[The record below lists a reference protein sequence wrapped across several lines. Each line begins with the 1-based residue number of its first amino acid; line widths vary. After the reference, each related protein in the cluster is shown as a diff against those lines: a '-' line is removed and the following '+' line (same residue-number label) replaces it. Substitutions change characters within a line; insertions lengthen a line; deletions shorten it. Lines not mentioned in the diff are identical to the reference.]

1 MANWTPSGFAGAF
14 FRAVSQVVP
23 PPEGAKSPILW
34 GTEAYLRQ
42 LFGESVALQVT
53 QRHFVFRYRSPSH
66 WVEVFCTTFGP
77 LLKAFE
83 TLDTAGRERL
93 VGKLLNVVAEFNKA
107 DDGTF
112 VAPCEYLE
120 VVATKS

>member
-1 MANWTPSGFAGAF
+1 MKRRSLFAA
-14 FRAVSQVVP
+14 A
-23 PPEGAKSPILW
+23 
-34 GTEAYLRQ
+34 
-42 LFGESVALQVT
+42 FGESVALQVT

-77 LLKAFE
+77 LLKVFE

-93 VGKLLNVVAEFNKA
+93 VGELRNVVAEFNKG

-112 VAPCEYLE
+112 VARPNISGNGDDKILIAYNDVLSSDR
-120 VVATKS
+120 ASP